1 MLEALQ
7 YLQRPADLLQLRPD
21 RWVHRDL
28 LLQLQPL
35 RVRAAGEEVPG
46 LSLDPRRPGHL
57 QGHQLRASH
66 PHP

>member
-21 RWVHRDL
+21 RRVHRDL
-28 LLQLQPL
+28 LLQLQSL

-46 LSLDPRRPGHL
+46 LGLDP
-57 QGHQLRASH
+57 
-66 PHP
+66 